1 MRIGPASEAPA
12 IASAGRDRHV
22 SELGDQA
29 LVIAGQPVTLET
41 APCCYCGSH
50 RADQVFT
57 GIDRLH
63 GLPGRFAVV
72 RCDRCQLM
80 RTDPRPS
87 RSSISLYYPANYAPY
102 LQTTVA
108 PISSSRLLGRRLFD
122 PLDVVTPSV
131 RPGRLLELGSA
142 SGSYLASMKAMGW
155 DVTGVEPDR
164 ASAARATAA
173 IGEPVLC
180 AGVED
185 VEFDPQS
192 YDLICAW
199 MTFEHL
205 HDPVETFRRCR
216 SWLKSGGWLAFSVP
230 DCGSWQFNA
239 FRSQWF
245 ALQLPTHLYHFTAQ
259 TLSVILDGC
268 GYVNVQLRWQRTLSD
283 VALSLAYAAE
293 STAPWMAPGARR
305 LAESLPARALS
316 RASGVVA
323 APLRLTGRLTVWAQT
338 P

>member
-1 MRIGPASEAPA
+1 MAG
-12 IASAGRDRHV
+12 AGRDRDV
-22 SELGDQA
+22 AETRNQA
-29 LVIAGQPVTLET
+29 LEIGGRPVTLESV
-41 APCCYCGSH
+41 PCCYCGTHS
-50 RADQVFT
+50 ADLVFS

-72 RCDRCQLM
+72 RCDRCRLM
-80 RTDPRPS
+80 RTTPRPS
-87 RSSISLYYPANYAPY
+87 RGSISLYYPASYAPY

-108 PISSSRLLGRRLFD
+108 PVSSSRLLGRRLFD
-122 PLDVVTPSV
+122 PLDVATPAV

-142 SGSYLASMKAMGW
+142 SGSYLASMKALGW

-164 ASAARATAA
+164 ASAARASAA
-173 IGEPVLC
+173 IGRPVLC

-185 VEFDPQS
+185 VEFDPRT

-205 HDPVETFRRCR
+205 HDPVEAFRRCHT
-216 SWLKSGGWLAFSVP
+216 WLKSGGWLAFSVP
-230 DCGSWQFNA
+230 DCGSWQFRT
-239 FRSQWF
+239 FRGQWF
-245 ALQLPTHLYHFTAQ
+245 ALQLPTHLHHFTTA
-259 TLSVILDGC
+259 TLSTILGSC
-268 GYVNVQLRWQRTLSD
+268 GYVNVQVRWQRTLSD
-283 VALSLAYAAE
+283 VALSLAYAIEWAW
-293 STAPWMAPGARR
+293 PWLATRPRR

-316 RASGVVA
+316 RAAGVAA